1 MSTMTI
7 YYLFLIC
14 LLLVL
19 AFFWGGYFTKKHR
32 HVESALLATNEQLIA
47 ILKHSSD
54 AINITT
60 VDGKLLYINT
70 SFEKMYGWKKEEL
83 IGKPLPIIPDKLGE
97 DEARRRELL
106 LKGYTISNWEDKF
119 LRKDGTFI
127 DVNVSVF
134 PLKDGDGVINGF
146 AAITRDETKRKKVE
160 QQLKQLVYNDP
171 LTGAANRRSYYER
184 LEFAITKAKKNK
196 RKFAL
201 LYLDIDRFK
210 WVNDTMGHDVGDQLL
225 QQFVTC
231 INSLLPTTC
240 SLFRLGG
247 DEFVIILTELSSTD
261 APVDFAKQLIELL
274 QTPWCIQEH
283 QFVTTSSIGISIYPE
298 DGEDA
303 QTLTSNADHAL
314 YQAKADGRNLIRF
327 YEHQTVAETTA

>member
-1 MSTMTI
+1 MTI
-7 YYLFLIC
+7 IYLFLIC

-19 AFFWGGYFTKKHR
+19 AFFMGSYFTKKHR

-60 VDGKLLYINT
+60 VDGKLLYINR

-83 IGKPLPIIPDKLGE
+83 IGKPLPIIPDYLGE
-97 DEARRRELL
+97 AEKQRVELL

-119 LRKDGTFI
+119 VRKDGTYL
-127 DVNVSVF
+127 DVNVSVS
-134 PLKDGDGVINGF
+134 PLKDGDGVITGF
-146 AAITRDETKRKKVE
+146 AAITRDETERKKVE
-160 QQLKQLVYNDP
+160 QQLKELVYNDP

-184 LEFAITKAKKNK
+184 LDVAIARALQNK

-231 INSLLPTTC
+231 INSLLPTSC

-247 DEFVIILTELSSTD
+247 DEFVIILPDVSSVDTLS
-261 APVDFAKQLIELL
+261 DFANQLIELL
-274 QTPWCIQEH
+274 QTPWSIQEH

-298 DGEDA
+298 DGEEA
-303 QTLTSNADHAL
+303 QLLTSNADHAL

-327 YEHQTVAETTA
+327 YEHQTVAETNA